1 MADLGM
7 TFAELRVVNGKN
19 IIDHTD
25 TKWTRC
31 ARRSKRAACV
41 CCQSR
46 RPCSSA
52 RFQMRLR
59 SLRTSSRTCSA
70 RHSASTISRRLAR
83 RAFDIAERAGARVVR
98 VFSYWRTVDPAACF
112 ERVASALSELAEAA
126 EKRGLVIGI
135 ENEHACNIATG
146 AETAQL
152 LAAVNTRALRVIW
165 DPANALVAGETPYP
179 DGYKQLPITRIVHVH
194 AKDCTVRDHVPVFGP
209 LGEMGVD
216 WRGQIAALARDGY
229 RRRSASR
236 PTGRGRT
243 ATNFREASSAAVIY
257 GTWFVM
263 LEFESLHH
271 VAISVSDLARAKHFY
286 GEVLG
291 LEEIA
296 GRNFRSTVRGTAS
309 PIVKC
314 I

>member
-1 MADLGM
+1 MTTKAAPDPGSRSIAIGAVTDEFSPDNLDRALGAMADLGM

-25 TKWTRC
+25 HEVDEVC
-31 ARRSKRAACV
+31 AQVEARGMRVLSIASPVLKCTLPDAPPIAPHI
-41 CCQSR
+41 QQDMF
-46 RPCSSA
+46 SSA
-52 RFQMRLR
+52 FGFDDQP
-59 SLRTSSRTCSA
+59 
-70 RHSASTISRRLAR
+70 RLAR

-152 LAAVNTRALRVIW
+152 LAAVSTRALRVIW

-194 AKDCTVRDHVPVFGP
+194 AKDVTVRDHVPVFGP

-229 RRRSASR
+229 RRTIS
-236 PTGRGRT
+236 
-243 ATNFREASSAAVIY
+243 
-257 GTWFVM
+257 
-263 LEFESLHH
+263 LETHWKGPDGDKFQGSL
-271 VAISVSDLARAKHFY
+271 IC
-286 GEVLG
+286 
-291 LEEIA
+291 
-296 GRNFRSTVRGTAS
+296 GRNLRDMVRHAR
-309 PIVKC
+309 I
-314 I
+314 